1 MSRVELARLVDRAA
15 LDEAPGP
22 RGRLRVTVPES
33 WLATPS
39 ELEIRV
45 PARLTC
51 ARCDGGGCDACGRS
65 GAVRAFAESERDP
78 GPEPEP
84 ERDAESEPAP
94 ECEPE
99 AEPAPEPEPAR
110 TDRRVTVQLP
120 GGGRP
125 VAVRLVNPFGP
136 DGVAQLLIEVVRG
149 ATPSPSVSLVRT
161 PALESPRSFARS
173 TLLWVVGALALG
185 AALYLAWRA
194 LR

>member
-1 MSRVELARLVDRAA
+1 MSPVELARLVDRAA

-33 WLATPS
+33 WLATPC

-45 PARLTC
+45 PARLAC

-65 GAVRAFAESERDP
+65 GAVRALAAT
-78 GPEPEP
+78 EP
-84 ERDAESEPAP
+84 EPAP
-94 ECEPE
+94 EPE
-99 AEPAPEPEPAR
+99 ADEPAPEPAPEPEPAR
-110 TDRRVTVQLP
+110 TDHRVTVQLP

-125 VAVRLVNPFGP
+125 VAVRLVSPFGP

-173 TLLWVVGALALG
+173 TLLLVLGALALG